1 VFVLVSVC
9 FTSSVIP
16 GKDFMLFQHPFY
28 FLIAGLILCVLA
40 SPEICPA
47 FPMADQDKSN
57 TNKEQ
62 PAKNTG
68 IAEPGKLPPFEVPN
82 LEVAPAID
90 GELDDAAWNMKPLA
104 VRDWL
109 TYSPTYGDT
118 LAQKT
123 DVWMGHDKNY
133 LYLAFRCLDPEPRKI
148 KTSIARRDTIW
159 NDDWVGLS
167 LDALGTGQSSYDLFS
182 NPNGIQGD
190 ILNSSTAGEDS
201 APDWV
206 WDSAGRS
213 TAEGYQVEMR
223 IPLKSIRFKSGTEV
237 RMGVLFW
244 RRVSRLGMSASWPDL
259 PRGKSIFT
267 RYAPVL
273 IRDIQKPLTLEA
285 MPNITYALQQIR
297 TSSGWG
303 KMESKPDAGITVKYG
318 ITSAVTLDGT
328 YRPDFSQV
336 ESDAFQVEVNQRYPV
351 FYSEK
356 RPFFMEGMGSFE
368 LAGAGGDGNMRTAVH
383 TRRIID
389 PLYGVKLTGSP
400 GKFTFATLSASD
412 RAPGQTNGLDPH
424 FGEREEYNIAR
435 TLYSVGKGGYVGA
448 LFTDSEFGGGHN
460 RVVASDLKLQ
470 LGEHQQLSATAIAS
484 DTLAVDAGP
493 VKKGMAAQMHY
504 SYESKRYEL
513 AGQLEHYDRD
523 FQMDTAF
530 YKRTGITG
538 GWAYSG
544 INLYPGAERSKWLK
558 RINPFFFFRGYQDR
572 IQGGSDQIYVGGLRF
587 SFTRQGTF
595 GLNLVTGQ
603 EPWAG
608 RMFDIRGVEMSGGA
622 QLYGWLNIQ
631 SYLSLYRS
639 IYYDPENPFPGN
651 DKYVSVRLT
660 LQPSSRL
667 NQKISVTRDVFDH
680 LDGGPRVYAV
690 NIVNSRTSYQISKR
704 FAVRAIAQFDSS
716 RCRVLTDF
724 LGSYE
729 LVPGTVAYAG
739 YGSLFEQRS
748 WDGEQ
753 WRPGSGNYLI
763 TQRGLFFK
771 VSYLYRF

>member
-1 VFVLVSVC
+1 MPL
-9 FTSSVIP
+9 
-16 GKDFMLFQHPFY
+16 QR
-28 FLIAGLILCVLA
+28 LILSLA
-40 SPEICPA
+40 TGWILCALAWPA
-47 FPMADQDKSN
+47 FPKAAQDSGK
-57 TNKEQ
+57 TNKGQ
-62 PAKNTG
+62 PAKNSG
-68 IAEPGKLPPFEVPN
+68 IAEPGKLPPVEVPN
-82 LEVAPAID
+82 LEVPPAID
-90 GELDDAAWNMKPLA
+90 GLLDDAAWKMGPLA
-104 VRDWL
+104 LTEWL
-109 TYSPTYGDT
+109 TYNPAYGDK
-118 LAQKT
+118 LPQQRT
-123 DVWMGHDKNY
+123 DVWIGHDKSH
-133 LYLAFRCLDPEPRKI
+133 LYLAFRCLDAEPRKI

-159 NDDWVGLS
+159 NDDWVGVS
-167 LDALGTGQSSYDLFS
+167 LDALGTGQSSYDLFA
-182 NPNGIQGD
+182 NPSGIQGD
-190 ILNSSTAGEDS
+190 ILNSNTAGEDT

-206 WDSAGRS
+206 WDSAGRI
-213 TAEGYQVEMR
+213 TADGYQVEMR

-267 RYAPVL
+267 RYAPILV
-273 IRDIQKPLTLEA
+273 RDIQKPLTLEA
-285 MPNITYALQQIR
+285 IPNLTYALRQSR
-297 TSSGWG
+297 TSPSGWG
-303 KMESKPDAGITVKYG
+303 DADSRLDGGITVKYG
-318 ITSAVTLDGT
+318 ITSAITLDGT

-336 ESDAFQVEVNQRYPV
+336 ESDSFQVEVNQRYPV
-351 FYSEK
+351 FYGEK
-356 RPFFMEGMGSFE
+356 RPFFMEGMGNFE

-389 PLYGVKLTGSP
+389 PLFGVKLTGSP
-400 GKFTFATLSASD
+400 GRFTFATLSVSD
-412 RAPGQTNGLDPH
+412 RGPGQTDSSDPH
-424 FGEREEYNIAR
+424 FGERKEFNIAR
-435 TLYSVGKGGYVGA
+435 TLYSIGKGGYVGA

-470 LGEHQQLSATAIAS
+470 LGEHQRLSATAIAS
-484 DTLAVDAGP
+484 DTVPVGAGP
-493 VKKGMAAQMHY
+493 AKKGMAAQMLY
-504 SYESKRYEL
+504 SFESKRYEL

-530 YKRTGITG
+530 YRRTGITG
-538 GWAYSG
+538 GWTYAAA
-544 INLYPGAERSKWLK
+544 NFYPGEGRYRWLK
-558 RINPFFFFRGYQDR
+558 RINPFFFFRGYRDR

-587 SFTRQGTF
+587 SFTRQGMF
-595 GLNLVTGQ
+595 GVNLVTGQ

-608 RMFDIRGVEMSGGA
+608 RLFDIRGVEMQGGA

-631 SYLSLYRS
+631 SYVSLYRS
-639 IYYDPENPFPGN
+639 IYYDPENPFLGN
-651 DKYVSVRLT
+651 DKYVSVSLT
-660 LQPSSRL
+660 LQPDSRL
-667 NQKISVTRDVFDH
+667 NQQISVTRDAFNR

-690 NIVNSRTSYQISKR
+690 NILNSRTSYQISKR

-716 RCRVLTDF
+716 RHRVLTDF

-753 WRPGSGNYLI
+753 WHPGSGNYLN

>member
-1 VFVLVSVC
+1 MPLRRLSLSLV
-9 FTSSVIP
+9 
-16 GKDFMLFQHPFY
+16 
-28 FLIAGLILCVLA
+28 AGWILCSLA
-40 SPEICPA
+40 SPEACPA
-47 FPMADQDKSN
+47 FPKVAQDNGK

-62 PAKNTG
+62 PAKNVS
-68 IAEPGKLPPFEVPN
+68 IPEPGKMPPIEVPN
-82 LEVAPAID
+82 LEVSPAID
-90 GELDDAAWNMKPLA
+90 GVLDDAAWKMKPLPLTE
-104 VRDWL
+104 WL
-109 TYSPTYGDT
+109 TYNPAYGEK

-123 DVWMGHDKNY
+123 DVWMAHDKDY
-133 LYLAFRCLDPEPRKI
+133 LYLAFRCLDAEPRKI

-190 ILNSSTAGEDS
+190 ILNSNTAGEDT

-206 WDSAGRS
+206 WDSAGKI

-223 IPLKSIRFKSGTEV
+223 IPLKSIRFKSGAEV

-267 RYAPVL
+267 RYAPILV
-273 IRDIQKPLTLEA
+273 RDVKKPLTLEA
-285 MPNITYALQQIR
+285 MPNITYALRQSR
-297 TSSGWG
+297 TSPSGWG
-303 KMESKPDAGITVKYG
+303 DVDSRPDAGITVKYG

-336 ESDAFQVEVNQRYPV
+336 ESDAFQVEVNQRYPI
-351 FYSEK
+351 FYGEK
-356 RPFFMEGMGSFE
+356 RPFFMEGMGTFE

-389 PLYGVKLTGSP
+389 PLFGVKLTGSP
-400 GKFTFATLSASD
+400 GKFTFATLSVSD
-412 RAPGQTNGLDPH
+412 RGPGQTDSSDPH
-424 FGEREEYNIAR
+424 FGERKDFNIVR
-435 TLYSVGKGGYVGA
+435 TLYSVGKGSYIGA
-448 LFTDSEFGGGHN
+448 LLTDTEFGGGHN
-460 RVVASDLKLQ
+460 RVVASDLSLH
-470 LGEHQQLSATAIAS
+470 LGEHQQFSATAIAS
-484 DTLAVDAGP
+484 DTVPVSDAP
-493 VKKGMAAQMHY
+493 VKKGMAAQMLY
-504 SYESKRYEL
+504 SYYSKRYEL
-513 AGQLEHYDRD
+513 SGQLEHYDRD

-530 YKRTGITG
+530 FRRTGITG
-538 GWAYSG
+538 GWAYAAT
-544 INLYPGAERSKWLK
+544 NFYPGAERYKWLK
-558 RINPFFFFRGYQDR
+558 RINPFFFFRGYRDR

-587 SFTRQGTF
+587 SFTRQGMF
-595 GLNLVTGQ
+595 GVDLVTGQ

-608 RMFDIRGVEMSGGA
+608 RLFDIRGVEMNGGA

-631 SYLSLYRS
+631 SYLSLSRS

-651 DKYVSVRLT
+651 DKYFSVTLT
-660 LQPSSRL
+660 LQPDSRL
-667 NQKISVTRDVFDH
+667 NQKISVTRDVFDR
-680 LDGGPRVYAV
+680 LAGGPRVYAV
-690 NIVNSRTSYQISKR
+690 NILNTRTSYQISKR
-704 FAVRAIAQFDSS
+704 FAVRAIAQFDNS
-716 RCRVLTDF
+716 RYRVLTDF

-753 WRPGSGNYLI
+753 WHSGSGNYLN